1 MFKREAGLVQ
11 QMQATEERRR
21 VRIDRISAATHP
33 LTAGN
38 RAMVFFGGRR
48 AVMAR
53 SASRECTSGECLESL
68 VSRSSPRHTE
78 CPGAGRASAA
88 VGLSP
93 GALRAPRPPRTE
105 QQQQHQHL
113 QSSHLRGYPDAAYH
127 ACGFLSEVNPT
138 RCHLRP
144 GPSRP
149 SPRCFILPH
158 ACDGHFEVPRL
169 TPVPISS
176 ISPVLYSSL
185 EDAEQSEG
193 QEDVYIAS
201 LSMETLFP
209 LKSLSLGQDFAF
221 SASSVPSHGDS
232 VI

>member
-1 MFKREAGLVQ
+1 MPGILGKQELSTSYRVPWRRPLGLVLPPLSGC
-11 QMQATEERRR
+11 RR
-21 VRIDRISAATHP
+21 VRS
-33 LTAGN
+33 
-38 RAMVFFGGRR
+38 GRR
-48 AVMAR
+48 
-53 SASRECTSGECLESL
+53 
-68 VSRSSPRHTE
+68 
-78 CPGAGRASAA
+78 
-88 VGLSP
+88 GLH
-93 GALRAPRPPRTE
+93 E
-105 QQQQHQHL
+105 QNNNQHQHL

-127 ACGFLSEVNPT
+127 ARGFLSEVNPT

-144 GPSRP
+144 GLSRP
-149 SPRCFILPH
+149 SPRCFILPQ
-158 ACDGHFEVPRL
+158 ACHGHFEVPRL

-193 QEDVYIAS
+193 LEDVYITS